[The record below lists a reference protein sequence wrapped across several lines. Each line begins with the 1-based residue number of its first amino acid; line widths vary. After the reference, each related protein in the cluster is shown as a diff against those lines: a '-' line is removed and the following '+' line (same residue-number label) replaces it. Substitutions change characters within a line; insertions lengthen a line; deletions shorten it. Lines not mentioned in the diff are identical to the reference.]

1 MSFIQ
6 NNVLLIVGILLVL
19 IIFEGFIIYLQYHF
33 RNEDKNSS
41 NYSNEQHIS
50 TVNKLTEARARIS
63 ELEEENKKLIAEKNS
78 GNESHYKQ
86 EYDNICRENDNLEKR
101 VANLKNEKFDL
112 EQKVK
117 ELKRE
122 KDELNRI
129 IVYGSGSKPPIT
141 HNADNPTSS
150 KPISETNDDSVNEA
164 QRESFQPSSQNPVS
178 EKAGEDRNVLKEK
191 LKVDLFNGK
200 TMYASFPRLAGNSVY
215 FSDLSENL
223 ADDSYFEL
231 KVSNELKKARFKPID
246 FMKIRNYDEA
256 MAAMRTEGA
265 KPNVATTVLEIKP
278 GEAHQEGKDWIIND
292 FATIKLA

>member
-1 MSFIQ
+1 MMMNIT
-6 NNVLLIVGILLVL
+6 N
-19 IIFEGFIIYLQYHF
+19 IIFFVLGIFVIAEAIIILIQF
-33 RNEDKNSS
+33 DNNKSSKNSS
-41 NYSNEQHIS
+41 SFSNEQHIAA
-50 TVNKLTEARARIS
+50 VNKLKEARKKIS
-63 ELEEENKKLIAEKNS
+63 ELEEENEKLIAEKNS

-86 EYDNICRENDNLEKR
+86 EYENILKENDNLEKK

-117 ELKRE
+117 ELTRAN
-122 KDELNRI
+122 DELNRI
-129 IVYGSGSKPPIT
+129 IVYGSGTKLPIT
-141 HNADNPTSS
+141 HNADNPTSN
-150 KPISETNDDSVNEA
+150 KPVSETNDDSVNEN
-164 QRESFQPSSQNPVS
+164 QRDSFQTSSQDSVS
-178 EKAGEDRNVLKEK
+178 EEMGGDRNVLKEK
-191 LKVDLFNGK
+191 FQVESFNGK

-231 KVSNELKKARFKPID
+231 KVSNELKKATFKPID

-278 GEAHQEGKDWIIND
+278 GEAHQEGKDWIIKY